1 MNKYIYLIFI
11 GLYLSLAG
19 CSNKTVP
26 SKSVEGVNSAVNNP
40 QYEYNYVEAIKQKL
54 MGNAPE
60 ALRYFETCIK
70 LKPSSDASYY
80 QMGQILA
87 ASGDMAN
94 AKNFIKKAI
103 ELNNSNLWYLMML
116 SDIYYQ
122 EKNLDSAIY
131 CYEKAVQEFPSN
143 ENILLSLGN
152 LYIENNRFADANK
165 IFDNFDKKYGFNEAS
180 TLSSVHSLVST
191 GRYSEAKI
199 KIEALLKEEPENIL
213 YNGLYAEI
221 LGKAGDSDKASEVYQ
236 HLLETYPSDPQVQFS
251 LCDFLIQEKR
261 YDELFRVVNM
271 IVLNQNI
278 KKDEK
283 VSFFARMLENEN
295 LVKDNNGR
303 FSLALMVF
311 EADNKGDDI
320 IPMLRTDLLI
330 KQAKYD
336 EATKRLE
343 EITKEKPDDY
353 YAWEKLL
360 LLYLQQNDYQNLTLK
375 GEECARRFNM
385 SFMAKILYAN
395 GLIETGKYDVAL
407 EELKKAEILAG
418 NNPQSILQVM
428 TMRADVYYRNKQY
441 AEAFDTYENALKVS
455 NDDLTVLNNYAY
467 YLAEQNTKLKEA
479 EDLAKKVIEKE
490 KENST
495 FLDTYGWV
503 LYKRGKLNEAARVME
518 YIIGKEKPDAEYYEH
533 YGFILKKQ
541 ERCDKATEAFEK
553 AMQLDES
560 KSYLTKEIEDCKK

>member
-1 MNKYIYLIFI
+1 MNKSIYIFFV
-11 GLYLSLAG
+11 GLYLSLAS
-19 CSNKTVP
+19 CSNKAVP
-26 SKSVEGVNSAVNNP
+26 AKSEAGVKTGVNNP
-40 QYEYNYVEAIKQKL
+40 EYEYSYVEAIKQKL
-54 MGNAPE
+54 MGNGPE
-60 ALRYFETCIK
+60 ALRYFEACIR
-70 LKPSSDASYY
+70 LNSASDASYY

-94 AKNFIKKAI
+94 AKTFVKKAI
-103 ELNNSNLWYLMML
+103 EINSSNLWYLMML

-122 EKNLDSAIY
+122 QKNIDSAIY
-131 CYEKAVQEFPSN
+131 CYEKAVQKFPAN

-152 LYIENNRFADANK
+152 LYIENNRFDDANK
-165 IFDNFDKKYGFNEAS
+165 IFDSFDKKYGFNEES

-191 GRYSEAKI
+191 GRYSEAKL
-199 KIEALLKEEPENIL
+199 KIEALLNEEPDNIL

-221 LGKAGDSDKASEVYQ
+221 LGKAGERDKASEVYQ

-278 KKDEK
+278 KKEEK
-283 VSFFARMLENEN
+283 ISFFARMLENEDITAD
-295 LVKDNNGR
+295 KEGR
-303 FSLALMVF
+303 FALALMVF

-330 KQAKYD
+330 KQTKYE

-343 EITKEKPDDY
+343 EIIKEKPDDY

-360 LLYLQQNDYQNLTLK
+360 LLYLQKNDFQNLALK

-395 GLIETGKYDVAL
+395 GLIETGKYDTAL
-407 EELKKAEILAG
+407 DELRKAEILAG
-418 NNPQSILQVM
+418 NNPQSILQVL

-441 AEAFDTYENALKVS
+441 TEAFDTYENALKVGS
-455 NDDLTVLNNYAY
+455 DDLTVLNNYAY

-479 EDLAKKVIEKE
+479 EDLARKVIEKE

-503 LYKRGKLNEAARVME
+503 LYKRGKLNEAAKVME

-541 ERCDKATEAFEK
+541 DKCEKAAEAFEK
-553 AMQLDES
+553 AMKLDES